1 MVWLAAARRYTDSP
15 SLGRCVHHARR
26 QGVQP
31 ILRRR
36 VHPPRFTPIDWEFEV
51 LTKLI
56 VVGQPPV
63 RPDESKTHA
72 ISFLGPTLSIFDSPS
87 GNHCTV
93 IPKSKGVR
101 SHPNKRAGKDTSA
114 RNDPSPNK
122 RAGKDTSA
130 RNDPSKRVKI
140 IASASMVQLDE
151 DKEEIGAP
159 YCPIQDAPVPSP
171 TKPIFTTEHTHANEG
186 ILTQLTSEL
195 VATRDHAR

>member
-1 MVWLAAARRYTDSP
+1 MRMTSEWFVAARRYTDSP
-15 SLGRCVHHARR
+15 SLGRCVHHVRR

-31 ILRRR
+31 ILRRQ
-36 VHPPRFTPIDWEFEV
+36 VHPPRFTPNDWEFEV

-63 RPDESKTHA
+63 LPDESRTHA
-72 ISFLGPTLSIFDSPS
+72 ISFIGPTLSTFDSPS
-87 GNHCTV
+87 GHHCAV

-101 SHPNKRAGKDTSA
+101 SNPNKRAGKE
-114 RNDPSPNK
+114 
-122 RAGKDTSA
+122 TSA

-159 YCPIQDAPVPSP
+159 YRSIQDVPVPSP
-171 TKPIFTTEHTHANEG
+171 TKPIFMVE
-186 ILTQLTSEL
+186 LSEI
-195 VATRDHAR
+195 